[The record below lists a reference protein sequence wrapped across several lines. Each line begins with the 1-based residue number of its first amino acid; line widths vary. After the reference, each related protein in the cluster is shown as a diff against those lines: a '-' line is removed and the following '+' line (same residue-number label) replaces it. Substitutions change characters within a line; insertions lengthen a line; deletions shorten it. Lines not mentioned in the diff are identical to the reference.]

1 MENFIVHCNRLT
13 GLTESAKVD
22 LRTKL
27 TTKHIAKGH
36 YLLQDGN
43 TCKYLFFINQG
54 LAKTFFFKEDKEFIM
69 RFFTE
74 SNLFTVV
81 DSFGNQQPSGYAV
94 VALED
99 TSYTTL
105 SYDDLQ
111 TLCQRHHCMETFFS
125 KLLAKAATHM
135 MQRIT
140 EMLEDNPAERYA
152 RFVTNNQAL
161 LQRITLGDL
170 ASYLG
175 ITQVS
180 LSRIRARK

>member
-1 MENFIVHCNRLT
+1 MEKFIKYCNV
-13 GLTESAKVD
+13 LTELTQAATAD
-22 LRTKL
+22 LQQKL
-27 TTKHIAKGH
+27 MTTSIPKGQ
-36 YLLQDGN
+36 YLLKDGN
-43 TCKYLFFINQG
+43 TCRHLFFINQG

-74 SNLFTVV
+74 YTLFTVV
-81 DSFGNQQPSGYAV
+81 DSFENQQPSAYAV
-94 VALED
+94 VALEN
-99 TSYTTL
+99 TTYTTL
-105 SYDDLQ
+105 SYSDLQ
-111 TLCQRHHCMETFFS
+111 ILCQRHHCIETFFS

-140 EMLEDNPAERYA
+140 EMLENNPAERYA
-152 RFVTNNQAL
+152 RFAMNNPAL